1 MNRLAVIGVVLASL
15 ALSGCESPQMAEA
28 KRKDAEFANSV
39 KNINLETANVGA
51 QPNNY
56 KEVIE
61 AAIRSQL
68 KDPDSAKFSAMTTP
82 RKEVMVENR
91 DFVYGYSTCVYVN
104 AKNSY
109 GGYSGDQLYWV
120 FMRDNQVLRVKNTTG
135 PYGGIIF
142 VGRPVNCS

>member
-1 MNRLAVIGVVLASL
+1 MNKIAVIGAVLASL
-15 ALSGCESPQMAEA
+15 VLSGCESPQMTEA
-28 KRKDAEFANSV
+28 KRKDAEFANAV
-39 KNINLETANVGA
+39 KNINLESADVGA
-51 QPNNY
+51 QPKDY
-56 KEVIE
+56 KEIVE

-82 RKEVMVENR
+82 RKEVMVAHR

-109 GGYSGDQLYWV
+109 GGYAGDQLYWV
-120 FMRDNQVLRVKNTTG
+120 FMRNNQVLRVKNTTD

-142 VGRPVNCS
+142 VGRQVNCG

>member
-1 MNRLAVIGVVLASL
+1 MNRLAVVGVVLASL

-28 KRKDAEFANSV
+28 KRKDAEFANAV

-56 KEVIE
+56 KEAVE

-82 RKEVMVENR
+82 RKEVMVEHR
-91 DFVYGYSTCVYVN
+91 DFVYGYSTCLYVN

-120 FMRDNQVLRVKNTTG
+120 FMRDNQVLRVKNTAS